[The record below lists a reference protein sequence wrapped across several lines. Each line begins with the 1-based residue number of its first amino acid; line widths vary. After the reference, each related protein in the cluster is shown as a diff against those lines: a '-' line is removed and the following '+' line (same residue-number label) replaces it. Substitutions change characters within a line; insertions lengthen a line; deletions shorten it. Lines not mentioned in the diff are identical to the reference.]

1 MLQTLIEFFVT
12 DVIKEMTSFLR
23 RSWNCVAISG
33 TSMCWWIEH
42 MRVWLRHREECE
54 ILSRRSVF
62 PRPLGRS
69 HVHALHNN
77 FLVQIVRFLSEEG
90 RAFFQEEKFLFWL
103 QSSYFIVLV
112 RICRKIG
119 HNFRN
124 IHSVS
129 LQNPWTI
136 FPFDQSLLMFTFLPD
151 LIRHF
156 FCTVLKVF
164 KQNDH
169 FTDFIKYIFTFFN
182 LFYDICNT
190 RTWLALRTKTSSRS
204 RIFFSYRTK
213 L

>member
-1 MLQTLIEFFVT
+1 
-12 DVIKEMTSFLR
+12 
-23 RSWNCVAISG
+23 
-33 TSMCWWIEH
+33 MCWWIEH
-42 MRVWLRHREECE
+42 TRAWLRHREECE

-136 FPFDQSLLMFTFLPD
+136 FPFDQSLLFTFLPD

-169 FTDFIKYIFTFFN
+169 FTDFIKYIFTLFN
-182 LFYDICNT
+182 IFYDICNT

-204 RIFFSYRTK
+204 RIFFPIEKNYRTFYTK
-213 L
+213 YKKI